1 MKATFAAI
9 IHTLKPMRLKKRY
22 EIHFASFS
30 PIYVDET
37 SMKNAVIRAKYQR
50 LNEGLST
57 DVFLVR
63 MWDPN
68 IPSSSWQDLMYLEVN
83 NEEAAIAAA
92 QGATA

>member
-1 MKATFAAI
+1 
-9 IHTLKPMRLKKRY
+9 MRLKNRY

-50 LNEGLST
+50 LEEGLST
-57 DVFLVR
+57 DILRVR

-68 IPSSSWQDLMYLEVN
+68 IPSSDWRDLMYLEVN
-83 NEEAAIAAA
+83 NEKAALALAEGAAA
-92 QGATA
+92 